1 MTRVIRINPKCC
13 AMRIALLGSIALF
26 ALAGCAGNPQ
36 QISMASSA
44 PTIAPTFKLIDLR
57 PDVEKRSDRSGSGGM
72 EERTLG
78 DDAISPSAVA
88 LLERELARQGN
99 QSLAGKELKLV
110 SLLVTANVIAPS
122 AQPAYGAAALGPGG
136 VVVGSAVG
144 YALQWAG
151 TRPKL
156 SVLVGVQYGDK
167 TLGAFNSVQVSL
179 LSRPRDALELAL
191 QLTAR
196 DLIRAL
202 PN

>member
-1 MTRVIRINPKCC
+1 MRV
-13 AMRIALLGSIALF
+13 AFLGAIGLA

-36 QISMASSA
+36 QISMTSSA
-44 PTIAPTFKLIDLR
+44 PTVSPAFKLIDLR
-57 PDVEKRSDRSGSGGM
+57 PDVEKRSNRSGSGGM

-78 DDAISPSAVA
+78 DDAISPSAVV

-99 QSLAGKELKLV
+99 QSLAGKDLKLV

-122 AQPAYGAAALGPGG
+122 VQPLYGAAALGPGG
-136 VVVGSAVG
+136 VVVGSTVG

-156 SVLVGVQYGDK
+156 SVLAGVQYGDK

-179 LSRPRDALELAL
+179 LSSPRDALESAL

-196 DLIRAL
+196 DLIQAL
-202 PN
+202 SNQ

>member
-1 MTRVIRINPKCC
+1 MRVS
-13 AMRIALLGSIALF
+13 LLAAVVLS

-57 PDVEKRSDRSGSGGM
+57 PDVEKRSDRSGSAGM

-78 DDAISPSAVA
+78 DDAISPSAVV

-99 QSLAGKELKLV
+99 QLLASKELKLM

-156 SVLVGVQYGDK
+156 SVLAGVQYGGK

-179 LSRPRDALELAL
+179 LSNPGDALESAL

-196 DLIRAL
+196 DLIRAIS
-202 PN
+202 N

>member
-1 MTRVIRINPKCC
+1 
-13 AMRIALLGSIALF
+13 MRIALLGAITSLL
-26 ALAGCAGNPQ
+26 LAGCAGNPQ
-36 QISMASSA
+36 HISVASSVS
-44 PTIAPTFKLIDLR
+44 TITPTFKLIDLR
-57 PDVEKRSDRSGSGGM
+57 PDIEKHSDRSGSGGM

-99 QSLAGKELKLV
+99 PSLAGKDLTLV

-122 AQPAYGAAALGPGG
+122 VQPLYGAAALGPGG

-156 SVLVGVQYGDK
+156 SVLAGVQYGGK

-179 LSRPRDALELAL
+179 LSNPRDALESAL
-191 QLTAR
+191 ELTAR
-196 DLIRAL
+196 DLIRAIA
-202 PN
+202 N

>member
-1 MTRVIRINPKCC
+1 
-13 AMRIALLGSIALF
+13 MRIAFLGAVASL

-57 PDVEKRSDRSGSGGM
+57 PDVEKRSDRSSSGGM

-88 LLERELARQGN
+88 LLEHELARQGN
-99 QSLAGKELKLV
+99 QSLAGKDLKLV

-122 AQPAYGAAALGPGG
+122 ARPLYGAAALGPGA

-156 SVLVGVQYGDK
+156 TVLAGVQYGGK

-179 LSRPRDALELAL
+179 LSSPRGALESAL

-196 DLIRAL
+196 DLIRSLAHAV
-202 PN
+202 P